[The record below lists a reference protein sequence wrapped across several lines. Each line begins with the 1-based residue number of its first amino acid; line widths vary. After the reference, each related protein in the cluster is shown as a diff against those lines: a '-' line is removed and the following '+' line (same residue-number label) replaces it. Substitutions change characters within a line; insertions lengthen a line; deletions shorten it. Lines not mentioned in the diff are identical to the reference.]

1 MSMDPSSDEESYAQ
15 YCAAMHARATAGIAI
30 DFDSTVKRLRPSK
43 SMASGVSVPE
53 TVCPQDVTM
62 EDDEDGEG
70 CTKETGEGGDDD
82 EGRRYGW
89 LPKECGPN
97 DARIS
102 FMSDTDP
109 FLFISARE
117 IVLEVADNQHC
128 IEVGMPNSMSEVR
141 SCGADLT
148 QFWARLVNSDLL
160 RKLSGGQL
168 DALRKFVG
176 ILQFFATNEGASR
189 DSWNAFRYRYSAQLN
204 MASSLRGGLHRAGG
218 EQLMADVI
226 AWAKDELPMALA
238 TPPDLP

>member
-128 IEVGMPNSMSEVR
+128 IEV
-141 SCGADLT
+141 CT
-148 QFWARLVNSDLL
+148 WAV
-160 RKLSGGQL
+160 
-168 DALRKFVG
+168 
-176 ILQFFATNEGASR
+176 
-189 DSWNAFRYRYSAQLN
+189 
-204 MASSLRGGLHRAGG
+204 
-218 EQLMADVI
+218 
-226 AWAKDELPMALA
+226 
-238 TPPDLP
+238 